1 MAQLTYEIKGNNI
14 GLANAIKQSISLVND
29 LQKAINGLNSSG
41 LGGISQGFKKAT
53 ESANAF
59 SSAAKKGTQAFKDEQ
74 ISAALDRL
82 STKLNVING
91 NVQLFGSSLQT
102 NKQTVGAF
110 QQALNTLLQNGV
122 DPLDKR
128 ITGLKTNINGLNNAI
143 SQQKNASAAG
153 GGLFSGLGG
162 QLAGVASGYLSV
174 FAAIAGAKKV
184 IDINAE
190 ISDSLADVRR
200 TAGLTA
206 DEVNV
211 LNNSLKQIDTR
222 TSLKGLLDI
231 AIIGGQLGIA
241 KDQLAGFT
249 QAIDQI
255 SVTLSGELTGGPKE
269 IAESLG
275 ILNKVFNITAQSG
288 GSVEKAFQ
296 KIGSV
301 ILGLGQSGLATGDF
315 LADFGKRVGGVAA
328 QARLSLPVLLSYGA
342 VLQEQGV
349 TSEVAGTAF
358 KKLISSLATNRGKFL
373 AVAQIADSSL
383 TLKKF
388 TDIINNDTQKALS
401 LFFDGLAKGGAT
413 TTQFQDLL
421 KSVGLDAARSGQAI
435 TALALHQ
442 ADLNI
447 HIQDSVEQFKQGT
460 LTAEQFAIKNDTLGA
475 SVDKLGNSFIKLAQ
489 NKQFTSSLKNNID
502 AITDFTNSLLP
513 LDDLVNGFAKNSTK
527 GFSKETARQSII
539 TANQINAGNSG
550 VNKTLFDLQR
560 KTPDG
565 FSDQSITIL
574 RELIPQY
581 QKVALDAKKNF
592 LLFAKS
598 INSGVVTDPNNGLAV
613 LKQTAIQANDTY
625 KQLVGTFIDV
635 RDKQVG
641 VINSTKE
648 LTDAQLTSIP
658 QIRARLKEL
667 TELPDSGILGSD
679 TNVRIIAL
687 NERLKALRGGFK
699 AINDTFPE
707 LQKRLEDILNKSD
720 HFADESGLKGY
731 ALNVQKINDKYK
743 DLNKQ
748 IDDVIRK
755 GKSDL
760 SAGKITQGQFN
771 TITGTA
777 KTDKSQLAKDQ
788 AKQLSDAQITES
800 QRVANEIQRIND
812 EFGVKAEQSRGR
824 ELAQIQALYDAE
836 LIKANGNAQ
845 TLKTLDED
853 RLKAVIAIN
862 DKYLLIEQ
870 DLQDKIQSLND
881 LAQSAIGDSTAI
893 ATARINK
900 EWDSRQQA
908 ANKYF
913 QQLQEIAK
921 SETDGLSTIAG
932 FNVQGFV
939 KNAISGGQ
947 DDTNNKLKKGRQ
959 AAINL
964 EENKDLL
971 ANEKQAISGFLGDFV
986 SGLENANSQIGAN
999 FASVFSGITAS
1010 FAKTM
1015 QSVAINGISKYF
1027 QSKLEAAIAGGTK
1040 GLSAALQAAIAGAG
1054 IAGSIISG
1062 ITPQTSV
1069 VGQGLGGAL
1078 SGAASGA
1085 LIGSVIPGIGTVV
1098 GGVIGG
1104 VVGLLGGILGASK
1117 AQKEL
1122 QAQQLA
1128 EQKQQTDLL
1137 KASLAYT
1144 ANVIGRNTNQGVI
1157 TDLNVGA
1164 FGQLTAR
1171 ISGRDLQ
1178 FVLDRNSNGR

>member
-82 STKLNVING
+82 STKLTVING

-128 ITGLKTNINGLNNAI
+128 INGLKTNINGLNNAI
-143 SQQKNASAAG
+143 SQQKNASAAS

-162 QLAGVASGYLSV
+162 QLAGVASSYLSV

-206 DEVNV
+206 DEVNL
-211 LNNSLKQIDTR
+211 LNDSLKKIDTR

-231 AIIGGQLGIA
+231 AVIGGQLGIA

-502 AITDFTNSLLP
+502 AVTDFTNSLLP

-625 KQLVGTFIDV
+625 KKLVGTFIDV

-679 TNVRIIAL
+679 TNIRIIAL

-699 AINDTFPE
+699 SINDTFPE

-777 KTDKSQLAKDQ
+777 KTNKSQLAKDQ

-836 LIKANGNAQ
+836 LIKANGNAVI
-845 TLKTLDED
+845 LKTLDED
-853 RLKAVIAIN
+853 RLKSIAGIN
-862 DKYLLIEQ
+862 DKYLAIQQ
-870 DLQDKIQSLND
+870 DLQDRIILIDEQ
-881 LAQSAIGDSTAI
+881 AQAEIGDKTSVETG
-893 ATARINK
+893 RIVK
-900 EWDSRQQA
+900 EWETRRLS
-908 ANKYF
+908 ANKYYDELVKIG
-913 QQLQEIAK
+913 QSNALIN
-921 SETDGLSTIAG
+921 GLAG
-932 FNVQGFV
+932 FNVSGLVANV
-939 KNAISGGQ
+939 KRDKTNTNITNAETA
-947 DDTNNKLKKGRQ
+947 DTNLAKNR
-959 AAINL
+959 
-964 EENKDLL
+964 DLL
-971 ANEKQAISGFLGDFV
+971 SGLQNATTGFIGDFL

-999 FASVFSGITAS
+999 FASVFAGITTS

-1015 QSVAINGISKYF
+1015 ENVAISGIGKF
-1027 QSKLEAAIAGGTK
+1027 LQNKLEEGIKSGTKGLSSAMQGAIAGAAIAGG
-1040 GLSAALQAAIAGAG
+1040 L
-1054 IAGSIISG
+1054 ISG
-1062 ITPQTSV
+1062 VTSKTSV

-1085 LIGSVIPGIGTVV
+1085 V
-1098 GGVIGG
+1098 GGFAIAGPAGVVPGLIIGG
-1104 VVGLLGGILGASK
+1104 VVGLLGGIFGASK

-1144 ANVIGRNTNQGVI
+1144 ANIIGRNTNQGVI